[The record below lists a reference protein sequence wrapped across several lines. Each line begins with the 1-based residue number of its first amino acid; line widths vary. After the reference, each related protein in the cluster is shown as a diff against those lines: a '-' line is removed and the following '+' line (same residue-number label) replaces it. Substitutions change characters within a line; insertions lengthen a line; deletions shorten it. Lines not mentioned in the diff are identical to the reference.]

1 VEDRTMK
8 RLLFACMLLVV
19 ALAGVLHANYIE
31 REREND
37 LTLTE
42 AYKNLY
48 PETLVF
54 DPMTN
59 YPF

>member
-1 VEDRTMK
+1 MK
-8 RLLFACMLLVV
+8 RLLIACILLIF
-19 ALAGVLHANYIE
+19 ALAGVLQGNYIE
-31 REREND
+31 RERAND
-37 LTLTE
+37 ITITE
-42 AYKNLY
+42 AYKDLY

>member
-1 VEDRTMK
+1 MK

-19 ALAGVLHANYIE
+19 ALAGILHANYIE
-31 REREND
+31 RERESD
-37 LTLTE
+37 LTITE

-48 PETLVF
+48 PQTIAF
-54 DPMTN
+54 DPMTH

>member
-1 VEDRTMK
+1 MK
-8 RLLFACMLLVV
+8 KLLSACILLTFT
-19 ALAGVLHANYIE
+19 LAGVLHANYIE

-37 LTLTE
+37 IAITE
-42 AYKNLY
+42 AFKNLY

-54 DPMTN
+54 DPMTD

>member
-1 VEDRTMK
+1 MK
-8 RLLFACMLLVV
+8 RLLFVSMLLVL
-19 ALAGVLHANYIE
+19 ALAGVLHANHIE

-42 AYKNLY
+42 AYKDLY
-48 PETLVF
+48 PETLAF
-54 DPMTN
+54 DPMTH

>member
-1 VEDRTMK
+1 MK
-8 RLLFACMLLVV
+8 RLLITCILLVV

-37 LTLTE
+37 IAITE

-48 PETLVF
+48 PETLAF
-54 DPMTN
+54 DPMTH

>member
-1 VEDRTMK
+1 MK